1 MSSGTQKTTQT
12 SGPSDPNVKSLISKF
27 ASGVSGAYQPGGTTY
42 TAPGAT
48 TTGSWDAA
56 LGAAG
61 NTDFSGGI
69 GGALKSYSN
78 RAAGNELGLDDPLY
92 AQQRARLSD
101 DVLTQSKNAFNLS
114 GLLGSDQNQY
124 HASRGLADALGGL
137 DLAQRTESYGRQAEA
152 ADMLPKLFQNSL
164 LPSSVTGAVGA
175 AQDADA
181 AAKQNGGLDY
191 QARLAQI
198 IAQLSG
204 SGPQT
209 TTATTPQQN
218 PLLSLLGLG
227 LGAL

>member
-12 SGPSDPNVKSLISKF
+12 SGPSNPDVNALLSGLSK
-27 ASGVSGAYQPGGTTY
+27 GVLGAYKPGGTTY
-42 TAPGAT
+42 TAPGAA
-48 TTGSWDAA
+48 TTGSWDSA

-69 GGALKSYSN
+69 SGALKSYSN

-92 AQQRARLSD
+92 AAQRARLSD

-114 GLLGSDQNQY
+114 GMLGSDQNQY
-124 HASRGLADALGGL
+124 HAGRGLADALGGL
-137 DLAQRTESYGRQAEA
+137 DLTQRNESYGRQAEA
-152 ADMLPKLFQNSL
+152 AGMLPQLFQNSL
-164 LPSSVTGAVGA
+164 LPSSATGAVGA

-181 AAKQNGGLDY
+181 SAKQNGGIDY
-191 QARLAQI
+191 LRQFMGLLGGASA
-198 IAQLSG
+198 AS
-204 SGPQT
+204 PQT
-209 TTATTPQQN
+209 TTSTTPTQN